1 MYVRLKGTHCG
12 KGCQGAEE
20 EGSIVIVVVV
30 VGGAAFVNY
39 PHEFDSFHQ
48 KVARVPDENSNEH
61 EYANV
66 ENWKCE
72 NFLCVLLSLSLSISH
87 YLLPSRLL
95 SRVCVCVLFA
105 IQSKCRKLVMLPS
118 RISFLGPLSINL

>member
-30 VGGAAFVNY
+30 VVGGAAFVNY

-48 KVARVPDENSNEH
+48 KVARVPNENSNEH

-72 NFLCVLLSLSLSISH
+72 NFLCVLLSLSLSLSH

-95 SRVCVCVLFA
+95 SLACVCVCCLQF
-105 IQSKCRKLVMLPS
+105 S
-118 RISFLGPLSINL
+118 RNAAN

>member
-12 KGCQGAEE
+12 KGCQGGEE
-20 EGSIVIVVVV
+20 KGSIVIVVVVVV

-72 NFLCVLLSLSLSISH
+72 NFLCVLLSLSFSIS
-87 YLLPSRLL
+87 LPFALSPAL
-95 SRVCVCVLFA
+95 SRVCVCVCVVCNSVEMP
-105 IQSKCRKLVMLPS
+105 Q
-118 RISFLGPLSINL
+118 ISNVA

>member
-72 NFLCVLLSLSLSISH
+72 NFLCVLLSLSFSIS
-87 YLLPSRLL
+87 LPFALSPAL
-95 SRVCVCVLFA
+95 SRECVCVLFA

>member
-1 MYVRLKGTHCG
+1 MYARLKGTHCG

-20 EGSIVIVVVV
+20 EGSIIIVVVVV

-48 KVARVPDENSNEH
+48 KVARVPDENANEH

-72 NFLCVLLSLSLSISH
+72 NFLCVLLSLFLYLITFCPLACSLA
-87 YLLPSRLL
+87 
-95 SRVCVCVLFA
+95 CVCVLFA

>member
-48 KVARVPDENSNEH
+48 KVARIPDENSNEH

-72 NFLCVLLSLSLSISH
+72 NFLCVLLSLSLFL
-87 YLLPSRLL
+87 YLITFCPPACSLACVWVCLQFSRN
-95 SRVCVCVLFA
+95 A
-105 IQSKCRKLVMLPS
+105 A
-118 RISFLGPLSINL
+118 N

>member
-12 KGCQGAEE
+12 KGCQGGEE
-20 EGSIVIVVVV
+20 EGSISVVVIV

-72 NFLCVLLSLSLSISH
+72 NFLCVLLSLSFSIS
-87 YLLPSRLL
+87 LPFALSSAL
-95 SRVCVCVLFA
+95 SRVCVCVVCNSVEMP
-105 IQSKCRKLVMLPS
+105 Q
-118 RISFLGPLSINL
+118 ISNVA